1 MKAMTRSTDS
11 KRIAESYPPSH
22 SEGLRRIWPDP
33 SEHLRATASGIWTA
47 CRSAASR
54 LAAFFV
60 AACTALAAVA
70 PTLAVTPESPEVLAV
85 IDKGL
90 AYLDK
95 QTQSDV
101 GGKCLIALAFHKRG
115 VSDNHV
121 RIAEA
126 VQACK
131 EMVEAERAQNYD
143 YGKCLAI
150 IFLSEMNSAAH
161 RELINTYV
169 KQLNEHQKPHGGFGY
184 LSEPVGDTSQTQY
197 AALAYWEMMNH
208 GISPEADAVQ
218 RCLGWIMRT
227 RDPSGVWAYKGVDP
241 GGGSLVKQSESPGVS
256 MAAAGMCASMLLG
269 NSLGLLKPNQTE
281 DLLAIKQEDLPP
293 ALRKEE
299 VKKKV
304 RAPDLPSGD
313 VSPQQLAETLKAGR
327 AWYEKNFTLEWPE
340 YQSYYLYSIERYHS
354 FEEFLGGRRV
364 ESPDWYNAGFEKLK
378 RTQAEDGSW
387 NDRAGAPAATAFSI
401 LFLLRSTQQ
410 SIDASLGEGTLVGGR
425 GLPRDLSKVQL
436 RGGKLV
442 VEQNR
447 TEVDELLGML
457 DDSKSESLE
466 ALLDSPAALQVTNV
480 GPEQARRLQQVVRS
494 GPAGARLLAVGALS
508 ELRKIDHAPTLIFAL
523 TDPDKRVV
531 RRARDGL
538 RSISRS
544 FEGFGPPDNF
554 EEPERV
560 AAIERWKAWYRAVR
574 PDAAALP

>member
-1 MKAMTRSTDS
+1 MNSMTRFTHCD
-11 KRIAESYPPSH
+11 H
-22 SEGLRRIWPDP
+22 
-33 SEHLRATASGIWTA
+33 
-47 CRSAASR
+47 RSC
-54 LAAFFV
+54 LTTYLF
-60 AACTALAAVA
+60 AACASLAAVA
-70 PTLAVTPESPEVLAV
+70 PAVAVTPESPEVLAV

-90 AYLDK
+90 AFLDK
-95 QTQSDV
+95 QTQSEV
-101 GGKCLIALAFHKRG
+101 GGKCLIALAYHKRG
-115 VSDNHV
+115 VSEGHP

-126 VQACK
+126 VKACK
-131 EMVEAERAQNYD
+131 DSVETERGQNYD

-150 IFLSEMNSAAH
+150 IFLSEINSTAY
-161 RELINTYV
+161 RDLINTYV

-184 LSEPVGDTSQTQY
+184 LSEPIGDTSQTQY

-218 RCLGWIMRT
+218 RCLGWVMRT
-227 RDPSGVWAYKGVDP
+227 RDPTGVWAYKGIDP
-241 GGGSLVKQSESPGVS
+241 GSGSLVTQPESPSVS

-269 NSLGLLKPNQTE
+269 NSLGLLKPNETE
-281 DLLAIKQEDLPP
+281 DLLGIKQEDLPP

-299 VKKKV
+299 VKVKV
-304 RAPDLPSGD
+304 RAPDLPPGD

-327 AWYEKNFTLEWPE
+327 AWFEKNFTLEWSE
-340 YQSYYLYSIERYHS
+340 YQSYYLYSVERYKS
-354 FEEFLGGRRV
+354 FEEFLSGKRV

-378 RTQAEDGSW
+378 STQAEDGSW

-466 ALLDSPAALQVTNV
+466 ELLDSPAALQVTNV
-480 GPEQARRLQQVVRS
+480 GTEQARRLQQVVRS
-494 GPAGARLLAVGALS
+494 GPAGARLLAAGALA
-508 ELRKIDHAPTLIFAL
+508 ELRNIDHAPTLIFAL

-531 RRARDGL
+531 REARDGL

-560 AAIERWKAWYRAVR
+560 AAIDRWKAWYRAVR
-574 PDAAALP
+574 PDAPPLP